1 MVLVTDHTKLLE
13 SLNRGDRVV
22 VSSYLVHTLVEPIP
36 KLVELVLNYVSLL
49 HKYENLRE
57 EPERRE
63 VTTLKLVVADAKC
76 YFIKVGLFNGNVLQI
91 RYIVVLF

>member
-1 MVLVTDHTKLLE
+1 MLLATDHTKLLE

-57 EPERRE
+57 DSR
-63 VTTLKLVVADAKC
+63 AKGSHDSETGC
-76 YFIKVGLFNGNVLQI
+76 S
-91 RYIVVLF
+91 